1 MIYFK
6 FATVKILFKF
16 SVTFLGE
23 TRHDTFMCN
32 NFKQHSRFPSR
43 DFLQN
48 NKPIQQTNR
57 QSGRKL

>member
-16 SVTFLGE
+16 SGTFLGE
-23 TRHDTFMCN
+23 ARHDIFMCN
-32 NFKQHSRFPSR
+32 NCKPHSSFTSR

-48 NKPIQQTNR
+48 NKPIPQTNR